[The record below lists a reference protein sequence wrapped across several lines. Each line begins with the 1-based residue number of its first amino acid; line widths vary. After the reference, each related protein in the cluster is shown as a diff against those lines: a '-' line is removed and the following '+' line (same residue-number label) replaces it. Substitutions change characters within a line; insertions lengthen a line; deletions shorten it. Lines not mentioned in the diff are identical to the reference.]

1 MRGRNV
7 DDEDNNGIQIGVQY
21 EPMQLVKGTCED
33 AQWTGTV
40 TSIAISMLESGKVDA
55 VVCIAS
61 GGGDNQDGG
70 WSEPEPILAKTVTD
84 VLRGRGVKPALAPSL
99 RVLDEIRDDEGIKRL
114 LF

>member
-1 MRGRNV
+1 MRATRIDHLEESVHGQMRGRNV

-70 WSEPEPILAKTVTD
+70 WSEAEP
-84 VLRGRGVKPALAPSL
+84 
-99 RVLDEIRDDEGIKRL
+99 
-114 LF
+114 F